1 MSIKYGLLALLRN
14 RPGYGYQLRV
24 DFESATGS
32 TWPVNVGQIYTTLAR
47 LERDE
52 LVAKTGADAEG
63 HVLYEITELG
73 RSEIDEWFLSPA
85 VAPTRPRDE
94 VVVKLALAVT
104 VPGVDVAE
112 IMLTQRRHTH
122 SRLQELARQQEL
134 AKLKRGPGPQ
144 HLLALSLVLEAQI
157 LQAEAEIRWLDHVE
171 ASVGLVREPGRDSTH
186 AQLRTRLPA
195 R

>member
-14 RPGYGYQLRV
+14 KPGYGYQLRV

-32 TWPVNVGQIYTTLAR
+32 TWPVNVGQIYTTLGR

-73 RSEIDEWFLSPA
+73 RIEIDDWFLAPA
-85 VAPTRPRDE
+85 VPEARPRDE

-104 VPGVDVAE
+104 VPGVDAAE
-112 IMLTQRRHTH
+112 IMSTQRLHAQ
-122 SRLQELARQQEL
+122 SRLKDLLRQQEL

-144 HLLALSLVLEAQI
+144 HLLALTLVLEAQI
-157 LQAEAEIRWLDHVE
+157 LQVESELRWLDHVE
-171 ASVGLVREPGRDSTH
+171 ASVLGEPGRDSART
-186 AQLRTRLPA
+186 QVRTRRPV